1 MRATLS
7 SKGQVVIP
15 RAARQ
20 ALGLRPGARFDVR
33 ITDDAIVLKPV
44 VASPI
49 DRLYG
54 KFAGSDML
62 SELEEE
68 HRREIER
75 DAALR
80 P

>member
-15 RAARQ
+15 RAVRQ
-20 ALGLRPGARFDVR
+20 ALGLRPGVRFDVR
-33 ITDDAIVLKPV
+33 ITDDAILLKPV
-44 VASPI
+44 AASPI

-62 SELEEE
+62 ADLEEE

-75 DAALR
+75 DATLR